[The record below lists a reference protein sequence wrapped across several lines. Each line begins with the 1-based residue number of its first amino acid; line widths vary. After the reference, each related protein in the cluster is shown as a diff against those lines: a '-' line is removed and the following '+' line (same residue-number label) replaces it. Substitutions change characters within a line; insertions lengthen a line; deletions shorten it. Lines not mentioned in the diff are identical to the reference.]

1 MDPPYQMNIIFKKT
15 LKKILDFKAIKKNS
29 LLVLEHDRKK
39 KIVIPKEFQIIK
51 EKNYGNS
58 GVTLIKLK

>member
-1 MDPPYQMNIIFKKT
+1 MDPPYQMDIIFKKT

-51 EKNYGNS
+51 
-58 GVTLIKLK
+58 